1 MKKTLLLLCLLTL
14 TNTVFA
20 QTEEFAVTETKK
32 FHFEYR
38 LGEQINSGRPVTN
51 EKGRAINWT
60 FNYKGREI
68 RTDFTKS
75 KFFPVI
81 QDSDTLARWD
91 YSKKF
96 FIGSQEYRV
105 NHNGTKKWTFLKDR
119 KPVLEGKIENREG
132 KKYYSY
138 QVLTKENQYELEVM
152 SLNKAQQALVTKSNA
167 PLVVGLAVML
177 GVIQFAANR

>member
-1 MKKTLLLLCLLTL
+1 MRTTFIALVSLIFNSKL
-14 TNTVFA
+14 VA

-38 LGEQINSGRPVTN
+38 LGEQINTGRPVTN

-68 RTDFTKS
+68 RTDFAKS
-75 KFFPVI
+75 KFFPII

-96 FIGSQEYRV
+96 FIDSQEYRV

-119 KPVLEGKIENREG
+119 QPVLEGKIENREG

-152 SLNKAQQALVTKSNA
+152 SLNKAQHALVTKSNA

>member
-1 MKKTLLLLCLLTL
+1 M
-14 TNTVFA
+14 
-20 QTEEFAVTETKK
+20 
-32 FHFEYR
+32 
-38 LGEQINSGRPVTN
+38 TN

-75 KFFPVI
+75 KFFPII

-96 FIGSQEYRV
+96 FIRSQEYRV

-177 GVIQFAANR
+177 GVMQFAANR